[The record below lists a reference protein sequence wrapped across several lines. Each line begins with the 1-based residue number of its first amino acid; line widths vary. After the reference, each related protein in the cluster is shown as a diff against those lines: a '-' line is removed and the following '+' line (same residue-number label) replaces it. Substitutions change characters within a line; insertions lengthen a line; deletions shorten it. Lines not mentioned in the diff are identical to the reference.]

1 MPHGT
6 AFWTCCLQVRPVD
19 VPSKE
24 AHMWAVVKRSIVIG
38 AGCLAVASGTAYA
51 GYTNVLEVKVPFS
64 FVVNGQTLPAGQYS
78 VMREDDAS
86 AVMILRGEHGNNASA
101 ILNTRPASDNGPG
114 GNQPALE
121 FKKVEKEYQLSNVW
135 TPDGMARKVVPE

>member
-1 MPHGT
+1 
-6 AFWTCCLQVRPVD
+6 
-19 VPSKE
+19 
-24 AHMWAVVKRSIVIG
+24 MWAVVKRSIVIG

-121 FKKVEKEYQLSNVW
+121 FTKVEKEYQLSNVW